1 MKYFC
6 LCAFLALG
14 TIAPAAI
21 ITSGA
26 ASFAINESGQ
36 SSFDTSPGAN
46 FVFGGTSDHV
56 FEWGWWVRA
65 ANGTAES
72 ALPAPTT
79 INAAGNQMTL
89 TWDSLPSG
97 LNSVSGTLVLTLV
110 ENSVNL
116 ATLDAVFTLNNNNE
130 VDETINLFNMAD
142 VDLQLTTSNDVV
154 SGGLSGLIVTQ
165 ATDARAARLTG
176 AGASAFL
183 VRAFS
188 GAGTTD
194 VAGLLSDAA
203 VTNFDNSG
211 IPFGPADMT
220 SGYQWA
226 LTIGSGQSA
235 SVSSRIEIAL
245 DGNLPQDPGNG
256 VPEPSSIAL
265 LGAGLAGIA
274 FLRRR

>member
-1 MKYFC
+1 MKYSC

-14 TIAPAAI
+14 NIISAAT
-21 ITSGA
+21 ITSGS
-26 ASFAINESGQ
+26 ASFMLGDTT
-36 SSFDTSPGAN
+36 SSFDTSPTAN
-46 FVFGGTSDHV
+46 FTFGSVDNL
-56 FEWGWWVRA
+56 FEWGWWVR
-65 ANGTAES
+65 GSGDSQES
-72 ALPAPTT
+72 ALSVPT
-79 INAAGNQMTL
+79 IVAAGNQMTL
-89 TWDSLPSG
+89 TWSG
-97 LNSVSGTLVLTLV
+97 LPGGLTSVSGTLVLTLV
-110 ENSVNL
+110 ENSANL
-116 ATLDAVFTLNNNNE
+116 ATLDAVFTLTNNNE
-130 VDETINLFNMAD
+130 VSESINLFNMAD
-142 VDLQLTTSNDVV
+142 IDLSPLTSNDQV
-154 SGGLSGLIVTQ
+154 SGGLSGLIVTH
-165 ATDARAARLTG
+165 ASNVSAVRVSGL
-176 AGASAFL
+176 GASAFL

>member
-14 TIAPAAI
+14 SIAPAAV

-26 ASFAINESGQ
+26 ASFSIGEVGQ
-36 SSFDTSPGAN
+36 TSFDTSPAAN

-79 INAAGNQMTL
+79 INAVGNQMTL

-130 VDETINLFNMAD
+130 VSETIDLFNMTD
-142 VDLQLTTSNDVV
+142 IDLQLTAGNDVV
-154 SGGLSGLIVTQ
+154 SGGLSGIIVTQ
-165 ATDARAARLTG
+165 ASDARTARLTG
-176 AGASAFL
+176 TGASAFL

-188 GAGTTD
+188 SVGPD
-194 VAGLLSDAA
+194 VGGILSDAA

-211 IPFGPADMT
+211 IPFGPGDMT

-226 LTIGSGQSA
+226 LVIGAGQSA
-235 SVSSRIEIAL
+235 AITSRIEIAL

-256 VPEPSSIAL
+256 IPEPSSIAL
-265 LGAGLAGIA
+265 LGAGLAGLA
-274 FLRRR
+274 YFRRR